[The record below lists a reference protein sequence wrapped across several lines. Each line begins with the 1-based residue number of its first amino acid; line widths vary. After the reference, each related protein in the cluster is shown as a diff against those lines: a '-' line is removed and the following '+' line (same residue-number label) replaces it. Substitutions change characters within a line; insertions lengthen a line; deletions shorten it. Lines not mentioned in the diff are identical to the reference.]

1 MLREQSLTNA
11 SPTEDVPRAR
21 PRLQPRCSGHK
32 VEEEKKELEK
42 RTPSSI
48 PPLRGRVRTR
58 PKFCCLGFCACFFRS
73 AFPEG
78 EGCGGFAVDV
88 LQLSGGGIIPHRT
101 AAVCP
106 GEGARKGGGEGG
118 ETQRGD
124 LERSTAPTP
133 KGCEAFHSPLL
144 FLKGGGRKHK
154 PCSQSSSFESSPASS
169 PQAAELQPA
178 CAYIFIYIR
187 ASVRAASRDGLM
199 GSGSSAGRPRPPRT
213 APRGRS
219 ASAPRCAPPQ
229 LLARSKERGEAQK
242 GRTEGKSLPRPPPP
256 SL

>member
-118 ETQRGD
+118 GNTERGSGEVHCSHTERVRSFSFSFIVFKGRREKTQ
-124 LERSTAPTP
+124 T
-133 KGCEAFHSPLL
+133 
-144 FLKGGGRKHK
+144 
-154 PCSQSSSFESSPASS
+154 
-169 PQAAELQPA
+169 LQPV
-178 CAYIFIYIR
+178 F
-187 ASVRAASRDGLM
+187 
-199 GSGSSAGRPRPPRT
+199 
-213 APRGRS
+213 
-219 ASAPRCAPPQ
+219 
-229 LLARSKERGEAQK
+229 LL
-242 GRTEGKSLPRPPPP
+242 
-256 SL
+256 

>member
-1 MLREQSLTNA
+1 MFGTQSGGGKKRAGETHPELHPA
-11 SPTEDVPRAR
+11 PTRAR
-21 PRLQPRCSGHK
+21 PHEAKVLLFGVLRVFFSVSFPR
-32 VEEEKKELEK
+32 
-42 RTPSSI
+42 R
-48 PPLRGRVRTR
+48 RGMWG
-58 PKFCCLGFCACFFRS
+58 FCCRCPPAERGWDNPAPNR
-73 AFPEG
+73 
-78 EGCGGFAVDV
+78 CG
-88 LQLSGGGIIPHRT
+88 LPGGGGT
-101 AAVCP
+101 EK
-106 GEGARKGGGEGG
+106 GWGGGGES
-118 ETQRGD
+118 QRGD

>member
-1 MLREQSLTNA
+1 M
-11 SPTEDVPRAR
+11 
-21 PRLQPRCSGHK
+21 
-32 VEEEKKELEK
+32 EEEKKELEK

-58 PKFCCLGFCACFFRS
+58 PKFCCLGFCACFFS
-73 AFPEG
+73 VSFPRRRGMWGFCCRCPPAERG
-78 EGCGGFAVDV
+78 WDNPAPNRCG
-88 LQLSGGGIIPHRT
+88 LPGGGGTER
-101 AAVCP
+101 
-106 GEGARKGGGEGG
+106 GWGGEGR

-124 LERSTAPTP
+124 LERSTALTP

>member
-1 MLREQSLTNA
+1 MFGTQS
-11 SPTEDVPRAR
+11 
-21 PRLQPRCSGHK
+21 GGG
-32 VEEEKKELEK
+32 KKELEK

-58 PKFCCLGFCACFFRS
+58 PKFCCLGFCPCFFSVSFPRRRGMWGFCCRCPPAERGWDNPAPNRS
-73 AFPEG
+73 GLP
-78 EGCGGFAVDV
+78 
-88 LQLSGGGIIPHRT
+88 GGGGTER
-101 AAVCP
+101 
-106 GEGARKGGGEGG
+106 GWGGGE
-118 ETQRGD
+118 TRRGD

>member
-11 SPTEDVPRAR
+11 SPREDVPRAR
-21 PRLQPRCSGHK
+21 PRLQPRRCSERN
-32 VEEEKKELEK
+32 VEEEKRAGETQPELHPAPE
-42 RTPSSI
+42 
-48 PPLRGRVRTR
+48 RVRPHEAKVLLFGVLR
-58 PKFCCLGFCACFFRS
+58 VFFRS
-73 AFPEG
+73 AFPEE
-78 EGCGGFAVDV
+78 EGFGGFAVDV
-88 LQLSGGGIIPHRT
+88 LQLSGGGINPHRT

-106 GEGARKGGGEGG
+106 GEGAWEGGGKREKERGSG
-118 ETQRGD
+118 EVHCSHT
-124 LERSTAPTP
+124 ERVRSFSFSFIIF
-133 KGCEAFHSPLL
+133 K
-144 FLKGGGRKHK
+144 GRKVK
-154 PCSQSSSFESSPASS
+154 TQT
-169 PQAAELQPA
+169 LQPVLPPLKA
-178 CAYIFIYIR
+178 LQPLPRKPPNFSPRVCIYIFIYVR